1 MAGEDEA
8 GRRAARE
15 RGAEVLRDL
24 LARAGSPAPAELARR
39 SQLVGQPIS
48 DQSVS
53 NLLAARTAARTR
65 TVDAYIAACLHRQ
78 DDNPKLAGER
88 GAAGYW
94 KDRFE
99 DASGRGVAPEAG
111 MVRIGRPPTAAD
123 AFVKRPELAPVAE
136 AVEAGQSVVLT
147 HRRNDPVR
155 ERVLSGLGGV
165 GKTQLAA
172 QYARQ
177 VWQDRG
183 LELIIWVSARD
194 PYQVVTSYAQAAA
207 RLLGADATEPEQ
219 AAARLMEWLSV
230 TSRRWLI
237 VLDDVQLPTEVQP
250 WWPGPTEAGQVI
262 VTTRYRGES
271 LWREGRR
278 VVEVG
283 IYSAQE
289 AQEFLLDKLA
299 RHSRLWSGEGPG
311 TPPEQQVA
319 ALAEDLGRLPLAL
332 SHAAAYLIQEGKTV
346 GAYRAEFA
354 EYRTRLEDLFPRPA
368 EFPDPYQDPV
378 ETTWAISLDLASRL
392 VPGGV
397 VPAVMLLVSLLD
409 PAGIP
414 RDLITADTTAHHLAE
429 LVGRDVQAQ
438 EVHKAL
444 RVLHRLN
451 LLTDDE
457 DDPWREVKV
466 HALVQRATR
475 EAARREPA
483 AAQTWRGRV
492 RAVADALVTLGNER
506 FKAGLQESLRLNA
519 RALAGHGGAALWDPD
534 GHTLLFGLGA
544 SLGRHG
550 DVHGAAA
557 HFKELAATA
566 AEHLGADHLDTLL
579 ARGHY
584 ATWLAASG
592 HPALAAEERR
602 QVIADR
608 TRAWG
613 EEDVPENL
621 NDRANLATHLG
632 EAGDTAAA
640 VRGFEDLVERRTR
653 IHGADHPH
661 TLVSR
666 GNLARW
672 RGEAGDIPAAIS
684 ALAELVPLYEQ
695 AFGVNGPETLSARSN
710 IASWRGELN
719 PAAGLAEL
727 RRLLPVEVRVYGA
740 ADSRTLATR
749 RNIAMLLGK
758 SGHIAHAVAEF
769 TVLIADYERF
779 LDADHP
785 GALSARRDLVD
796 WLITAGDLPRALP
809 LLRDLLADQ
818 ARVLG
823 PGHGATAETRR
834 FLEKIEFMLRRYR
847 R

>member
-8 GRRAARE
+8 GRQAARE

-24 LARAGSPAPAELARR
+24 LARAGNPAPAELARR
-39 SQLVGQPIS
+39 SQLAGQPIS
-48 DQSVS
+48 DQSIS

-65 TVDAYIAACLHRQ
+65 TVEGYIAACLHRQ
-78 DDNPKLAGER
+78 GDNPKLAGER
-88 GAAGYW
+88 GSAGYW
-94 KDRFE
+94 RDRFE
-99 DASGRGVAPEAG
+99 DASGRRVDPEAG
-111 MVRIGRPPTAAD
+111 LVRIGRPPTAAD
-123 AFVKRPELAPVAE
+123 AFVERPELAPVAE

-147 HRRNDPVR
+147 HRRGDPVR

-177 VWQDRG
+177 VWQDHS

-194 PYQVVTSYAQAAA
+194 PYQVVSSYAQAAA

-230 TSRRWLI
+230 TSRPWLI

-250 WWPGPTEAGQVI
+250 WWPEPTEAGQVI
-262 VTTRYRGES
+262 VTTRYRGEG

-283 IYSAQE
+283 IYSARE
-289 AQEFLLDKLA
+289 AQEFLLHKLA
-299 RHSRLWSGEGPG
+299 RHPRLWSGDVPG
-311 TPPEQQVA
+311 ATPEQQVA

-346 GAYRAEFA
+346 EAYRAEFA

-429 LVGRDVQAQ
+429 LIGRAVPAQ
-438 EVHKAL
+438 EVGKAL

-457 DDPWREVKV
+457 DDRWREVKV

-475 EAARREPA
+475 EAARRDPA
-483 AAQTWRGRV
+483 GAETWRGRV
-492 RAVADALVTLGNER
+492 RAVADAVVTRANER
-506 FKAGLQESLRLNA
+506 FEAGLQESLRLNA

-534 GHTLLFGLGA
+534 GHTLLYGMGE

-550 DVHGAAA
+550 DVRAAAA
-557 HFKELAATA
+557 HFKELAVTA
-566 AEHLGADHLDTLL
+566 ADHLGADHPDTLL
-579 ARGHY
+579 ARAHH

-592 HPALAAEERR
+592 HPSLAAQERQR
-602 QVIADR
+602 VIADR
-608 TRAWG
+608 IRAGG
-613 EEDVPENL
+613 EDDPQHL
-621 NDRANLATHLG
+621 NDVANLATHLG
-632 EAGDTAAA
+632 EAGDAAAA
-640 VRGFEDLVERRTR
+640 VRAFEDVVERRTR
-653 IHGADHPH
+653 IHGPDHPE

-666 GNLARW
+666 ANLARW

-684 ALAELVPLYEQ
+684 ALTELVPLCEQ
-695 AFGVNGPETLSARSN
+695 AFGVNTAETLNARSN
-710 IASWRGELN
+710 LASWRGELN

-727 RRLLPVEVRVYGA
+727 RRLLPAKVRVYGA
-740 ADSRTLATR
+740 ADPRTLATR
-749 RNIAMLLGK
+749 RNIATLLGQ

-785 GALSARRDLVD
+785 GALSARRDLVE
-796 WLITAGDLPRALP
+796 WLISARDLPRALP
-809 LLRDLLADQ
+809 LLRELLVDQ
-818 ARVLG
+818 TRVLG
-823 PGHGATAETRR
+823 AGHPDTAGTRD
-834 FLEKIEFMLRRYR
+834 FLETIERMLRRYR